1 MNNIQEKIFHR
12 LKVARYFEHTSDE
25 SLEKL
30 TLLSEIRSF
39 GSEEII
45 LQQGQKNDRLYII
58 TAGEVSIKVDGE
70 NIYDLKRK
78 GDIFGEINV
87 VTGGVCTATV
97 QVKEAV
103 EAVTIS
109 LATLVKIQ
117 NDIKHELHSIFHV
130 WLTRV
135 LSDKLVLATQ
145 KAKQYEKLHTQQLKD
160 LETAKFVQQAVC
172 SSNLADI
179 HGLKLYLRSEF
190 ADILGGDVYGIFK
203 VSTNMRGILIGDVSG
218 HGTPAAL
225 IAMSILNSFQ
235 HFSKGDSSSK
245 KVLDHVN
252 NLAQQ
257 SMPSNRFMT
266 AFYGIFNTATQELIY
281 TNAGHHPA
289 LVLRGGHVNRL
300 PMSQG
305 IPIGI
310 YDSEHAGYDEEIFQ
324 MEKGDR
330 LFLFTDGVFECL
342 EGKKMDLSELESFI
356 ETHAGLSSQDLNN
369 AIFDQGKALP
379 ESACQDDFTLMIFEV
394 Q

>member
-1 MNNIQEKIFHR
+1 MKNIQEKIFHR
-12 LKVARYFEHTSDE
+12 LKSARYFEHTSAE
-25 SLEKL
+25 SLKKL
-30 TLLSEIRSF
+30 TMLSDIRSF
-39 GSEEII
+39 GPEEII
-45 LQQGQKNDRLYII
+45 LQQGQKNDKLYVI
-58 TAGEVSIKVDGE
+58 TAGEVSVRVDGE
-70 NIYDLKRK
+70 IIYDLKRK

-87 VTGGVCTATV
+87 VTGGVCSASV

-103 EAVTIS
+103 EVVTIS
-109 LATLVKIQ
+109 LAALVEIQ
-117 NDIKHELHSIFHV
+117 HDIKHELHSVFHV

-145 KAKQYEKLHTQQLKD
+145 KAKLYEKLHTQILKE

-179 HGLKLYLRSEF
+179 LGLKLYLRSEF

-203 VSTNMRGILIGDVSG
+203 VSNDLRGILIGDVSG

-235 HFSKGDSSSK
+235 HFSKGDSSTK
-245 KVLDHVN
+245 RVLDHVN

-266 AFYGIFNTATQELIY
+266 AFYGIFNTVTQELIY

-289 LVLRGGHVNRL
+289 LVLRGGQAYRL

-310 YDSEHAGYDEEIFQ
+310 YDSEHAGYAEERFQ

-342 EGKKMDLSELESFI
+342 EGKKIDLSELESFI
-356 ETHAGLSSQDLNN
+356 ETHADLSSEELNN
-369 AIFDQGKALP
+369 AIFDKGKALP
-379 ESACQDDFTLMIFEV
+379 IRACRDDFTLMIFEV